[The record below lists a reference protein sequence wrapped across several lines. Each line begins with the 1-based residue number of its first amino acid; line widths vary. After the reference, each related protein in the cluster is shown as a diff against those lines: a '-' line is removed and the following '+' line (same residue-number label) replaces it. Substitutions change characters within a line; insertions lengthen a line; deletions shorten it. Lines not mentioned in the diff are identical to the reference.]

1 MILKYKKRAFILFAC
16 VLFSSILTAQS
27 RGFEVIKN
35 LELMDLIHLNL
46 EKFYVD
52 EPKTGEISKVAI
64 DAMLKEL
71 DPYTVFYH
79 ETNIEDYRMMT
90 TGQYGGIGALIRKY
104 EDYVVIAEPYQDNP
118 AAEAGLRAGDKIL
131 EIDGRDMKN
140 KSTEEVSNA
149 LKGIKGS
156 KVEVKIERPFGEVKT
171 FQVERNEIKLPDV
184 PYHGL
189 LNDNV
194 GYIKLNSFTKTASK
208 SVYDAFKD
216 LQSQGMEE
224 LILDLRGNGG
234 GLLMESVN
242 IVNFFVPQG
251 EKVVETKGRIPEE
264 NRVYKT
270 QNKPLDLDIP
280 LVVLIDEGSASASE
294 IVSGALQ
301 DLDRAVVVGRNSF
314 GKGLVQRTV
323 DLKYGAKMKL
333 TISRYHTPSG
343 RCVQKLDYY
352 HKNEDKSV
360 SEVPDSL
367 ITIFKT
373 RNGREVID
381 SRGVDPDIE
390 IESERMGRLTATLLA
405 KNIIFDYATKYA
417 HNNPEIASPEDFK
430 LTESDLKDFKNF
442 LLEKDFEYTSRS
454 EEKLEDVFR
463 TAELEGYDE
472 LIGSEYEALMKKV
485 KGSKEKD
492 IEIYEDQI
500 LELLQNEIVSRYHF
514 QKGRIV
520 NAFNTDDAI
529 TEAIKILKDPKAY
542 KKILGF

>member
-1 MILKYKKRAFILFAC
+1 MIFFKRISFLLFFVAFLITTSA
-16 VLFSSILTAQS
+16 SAQS

-35 LELMDLIHLNL
+35 LELLDLIHLNL

-64 DAMLKEL
+64 EAMLKEL

-104 EDYVVIAEPYQDNP
+104 EDYVIIAEPYQDNP
-118 AAEAGLRAGDKIL
+118 AAIAGLKAGDKIL
-131 EIDGRDMKN
+131 EIDGRDMKGKN
-140 KSTEEVSNA
+140 TEEVSKA

-156 KVEVKIERPFGEVKT
+156 KVEVKFERPFGEVQTLK
-171 FQVERNEIKLPDV
+171 VERNEIKMPDV
-184 PYHGL
+184 PYFGL
-189 LNDNV
+189 IKDEV

-208 SVYDAFKD
+208 SVYDAFED
-216 LQSQGMEE
+216 LKSQGMEE

-234 GLLMESVN
+234 GLLIESVN

-251 EKVVETKGRIPEE
+251 QKVVETKGRIPEE
-264 NRVYKT
+264 NRTYKT

-301 DLDRAVVVGRNSF
+301 DLDRAVVIGRNSF

-352 HKNEDKSV
+352 HKNEDKKV

-373 RNGREVID
+373 KNGRDVID

-390 IESERMGRLTATLLA
+390 ISNEKMGRLTATLLA
-405 KNIIFDYATKYA
+405 KNIIFDYATKFA
-417 HNNPEIASPEDFK
+417 HNNEKVSSPEEFK
-430 LTESDLKDFKNF
+430 LSDDEFSNFKAF
-442 LLEKDFEYTSRS
+442 LLEKEFEYTSRS
-454 EEKLEDVFR
+454 EEKLKEVIEA
-463 TAELEGYDE
+463 AEMEGYTE
-472 LIGSEYEALMKKV
+472 LIDEEYEALMTKV
-485 KGSKEKD
+485 KGSREKD
-492 IEIYEDQI
+492 IDIYESQI
-500 LELLQNEIVSRYHF
+500 RELLQNEIVSRYYF
-514 QKGRIV
+514 QKGRIL
-520 NAFNTDDAI
+520 NAFNTDEAI
-529 TEAIKILKDPKAY
+529 EEAIKILKDPIEY
-542 KKILGF
+542 KNILGY

>member
-1 MILKYKKRAFILFAC
+1 MIFLKRISFILFFLSLL
-16 VLFSSILTAQS
+16 VTTSGNTQS

-35 LELMDLIHLNL
+35 LELLDLIHLNL
-46 EKFYVD
+46 EKYYVD

-64 DAMLKEL
+64 ESMLKEL

-104 EDYVVIAEPYQDNP
+104 DDYVIIAEPYQDNP
-118 AAEAGLRAGDKIL
+118 AAVAGLRAGDKIL
-131 EIDGRDMKN
+131 EIDGRDMKGKN
-140 KSTEEVSNA
+140 TEEVSKA

-156 KVEVKIERPFGEVKT
+156 KVEVKFERPFGEVQTLK
-171 FQVERNEIKLPDV
+171 VERDEIKMPDV
-184 PYHGL
+184 SYFGIL
-189 LNDNV
+189 QDEV

-208 SVYDAFKD
+208 SVYDAFQD
-216 LQSQGMEE
+216 LKSQGMEE

-251 EKVVETKGRIPEE
+251 QKVVETKGRIPEE
-264 NRVYKT
+264 NRTYKT

-280 LVVLIDEGSASASE
+280 LVVLIDESSASASE

-352 HKNEDKSV
+352 HKNEDKKV

-373 RNGREVID
+373 KNGREVID
-381 SRGVDPDIE
+381 SRGVDPDILISNE
-390 IESERMGRLTATLLA
+390 KMGRLTATLLA
-405 KNIIFDYATKYA
+405 KNIIFDFATQYANK
-417 HNNPEIASPEDFK
+417 NENIVSPEAFK
-430 LTESDLKDFKNF
+430 LSDKDYNSFKEF
-442 LLEKDFEYTSRS
+442 ILSKDFEYTSRS
-454 EEKLEDVFR
+454 EEKLKEVIEA
-463 TAELEGYDE
+463 AELEGYNE
-472 LIGSEYEALMKKV
+472 LINEEYDALMKKV
-485 KGSKEKD
+485 KGSREKD
-492 IEIYEDQI
+492 IDIYESQI
-500 LELLQNEIVSRYHF
+500 RELLQNEIVSRYYY
-514 QKGRIV
+514 QKGRIL
-520 NAFNTDDAI
+520 NAFNTDEAI
-529 TEAIKILKDPKAY
+529 EEAIKVLKDPVNY
-542 KKILGF
+542 KEILGY

>member
-1 MILKYKKRAFILFAC
+1 MIFFKRISFLLFFVAFLITTSA
-16 VLFSSILTAQS
+16 SAQS

-35 LELMDLIHLNL
+35 LELLDLIHLNL

-64 DAMLKEL
+64 EAMLKEL

-104 EDYVVIAEPYQDNP
+104 EDYVIIAEPYQDNP
-118 AAEAGLRAGDKIL
+118 AAIAGLKAGDKIL
-131 EIDGRDMKN
+131 EIDGRDMKGKN
-140 KSTEEVSNA
+140 TEEVSKA

-156 KVEVKIERPFGEVKT
+156 KVEVKFERPFGEVQTLK
-171 FQVERNEIKLPDV
+171 VERNEIKMPDV
-184 PYHGL
+184 PYFGL
-189 LNDNV
+189 IKDEV

-208 SVYDAFKD
+208 SVYDAFED
-216 LQSQGMEE
+216 LKSQGMEE

-234 GLLMESVN
+234 GLLIESVN

-251 EKVVETKGRIPEE
+251 QKVVETKGRIPEE
-264 NRVYKT
+264 NRTYKT

-301 DLDRAVVVGRNSF
+301 DLDRAVVIGRNSF

-352 HKNEDKSV
+352 HKNEDKKV

-373 RNGREVID
+373 KNGRDVID

-390 IESERMGRLTATLLA
+390 ISNEKMGRLTATLLA
-405 KNIIFDYATKYA
+405 KNIIFDYATKFA
-417 HNNPEIASPEDFK
+417 HNNEKVSSPEEFK
-430 LTESDLKDFKNF
+430 LSDDEFSNFKAY
-442 LLEKDFEYTSRS
+442 LLEKEFEYTSRS
-454 EEKLEDVFR
+454 EEKLKEVIEA
-463 TAELEGYDE
+463 AEMEGYTE
-472 LIGSEYEALMKKV
+472 LIDEEYEALMTKV
-485 KGSKEKD
+485 KGSREKD
-492 IEIYEDQI
+492 IDIYESQI
-500 LELLQNEIVSRYHF
+500 RELLQNEIVSRYYF
-514 QKGRIV
+514 QKGRIL
-520 NAFNTDDAI
+520 NAFNTDEAI
-529 TEAIKILKDPKAY
+529 EEAIKILKDPIEY
-542 KKILGF
+542 KNILGY